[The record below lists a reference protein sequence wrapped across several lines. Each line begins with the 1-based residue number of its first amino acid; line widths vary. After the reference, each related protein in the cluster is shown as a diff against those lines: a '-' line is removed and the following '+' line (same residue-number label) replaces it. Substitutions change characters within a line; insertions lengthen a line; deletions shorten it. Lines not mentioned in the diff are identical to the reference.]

1 MSKNRK
7 KNRTLKWL
15 FYKSIE
21 DNNIHDTTIL
31 LNQNLCLLTMRFRGE
46 TPLGLAVRVSNTEA
60 VKLLLNTPGVDL
72 NGLSSSSQTP
82 LMIAYD
88 NFDYPMCKLL
98 LEHPI
103 DMCGDKNPLCKEHH
117 QPVDM
122 CDDKNPLRILVRYK
136 ALHLDFL
143 KLFVYHGATF
153 PMPPP
158 YPLNYK
164 CTSSSAFKI
173 IQIIHIVHAFM
184 CQEYRDGKR
193 MDGNRKPI
201 PYRLLYQLFSE
212 EINSI
217 EVAGNIFLPSKYIRL
232 FTT

>member
-31 LNQNLCLLTMRFRGE
+31 LNQTPSLLMMRFRGE

-103 DMCGDKNPLCKEHH
+103 DMCGDKNPL
-117 QPVDM
+117 
-122 CDDKNPLRILVRYK
+122 RILVRYK
-136 ALHLDFL
+136 TLRLDFL

-173 IQIIHIVHAFM
+173 IQIIHIVYVIM
-184 CQEYRDGKR
+184 CQEYRDCKR

-212 EINSI
+212 EINWI
-217 EVAGNIFLPSKYIRL
+217 EVAGIFAFVYNSNDWWVDRMM
-232 FTT
+232 THTMVAD

>member
-46 TPLGLAVRVSNTEA
+46 TPLGLAVRVRNTEA
-60 VKLLLNTPGVDL
+60 VKLLLNTPGVDQ
-72 NGLSSSSQTP
+72 NELSSSSQTP

-103 DMCGDKNPLCKEHH
+103 DMRG
-117 QPVDM
+117 
-122 CDDKNPLRILVRYK
+122 DKNPLRILVRYK
-136 ALHLDFL
+136 TLRLDFL

-173 IQIIHIVHAFM
+173 IQIIHIVYVIM
-184 CQEYRDGKR
+184 CQEYRDCKR

-212 EINSI
+212 EINWI
-217 EVAGNIFLPSKYIRL
+217 EVAGIFAFVYNSNDWWVDRMM
-232 FTT
+232 THTMVAD